1 MSMSMSRKRMRMR
14 MRSITQPDRAGLDEA
29 AELLI
34 GVFAL
39 DSSMRILHPRAEPES
54 KSSYENYF

>member
-1 MSMSMSRKRMRMR
+1 MSMSRKRMRMR
-14 MRSITQPDRAGLDEA
+14 SIAQPNRTGLDEA

-39 DSSMRILHPRAEPES
+39 DSSMRIFHPRAEPES

>member
-1 MSMSMSRKRMRMR
+1 
-14 MRSITQPDRAGLDEA
+14 MRSIAQPNRTGLDEA

-39 DSSMRILHPRAEPES
+39 DSSMRIFHPRAEPES